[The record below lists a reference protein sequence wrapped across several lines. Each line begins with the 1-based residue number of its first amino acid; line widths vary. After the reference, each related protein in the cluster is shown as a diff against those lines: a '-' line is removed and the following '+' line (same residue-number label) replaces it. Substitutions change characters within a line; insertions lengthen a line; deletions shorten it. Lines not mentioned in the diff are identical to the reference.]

1 MSFFDSLIQTPVYQ
15 AQSMATQYS
24 EHPEQALLGMNTP
37 LETGIWNKAL
47 GTNYSPTVNM
57 FGGPSE
63 QTYANAQREG
73 VDLSAG
79 RAADSI
85 APMAAGAVAGAFTGG
100 AGAMPAYM
108 AANSVNQMGRQ
119 SELNQMQAKG
129 LPAYQTQGY
138 AKGGLASAN
147 KQIEQTQIMK
157 VFEHYFTNLGV
168 DVKKGM
174 NDLQK
179 EIAQGLQ
186 LIPFESSVMGF
197 KPLDETTAQIHF
209 FTVGTLTA
217 LTDDMQYFFKYLK
230 NKGIRTVY
238 DTLPAPI
245 TTQMLVKLGAK
256 IEQSDNPK
264 YKLKATI

>member
-1 MSFFDSLIQTPVYQ
+1 MGFFDSLIQTPVYQ
-15 AQSMATQYS
+15 AQNML
-24 EHPEQALLGMNTP
+24 EKPGQALIGANTP
-37 LETGIWNKAL
+37 LETNMWNKVL
-47 GTNYSPTVNM
+47 GTNMTPTMNM
-57 FGGPSE
+57 YGGPSE
-63 QTYANAQREG
+63 ATYAKAQREG

-79 RAADSI
+79 RFADSL
-85 APMAAGAVAGAFTGG
+85 APAAAGAVAGAFTGG

-108 AANSVNQMGRQ
+108 AANSVGQMGRQ
-119 SELNQMQAKG
+119 GEISQIQQANMAKG
-129 LPAYQTQGY
+129 LPAYQAQSF

-157 VFEHYFTNLGV
+157 VFEHYFKNLGV
-168 DVKKGM
+168 DVKQGM
-174 NDLQK
+174 VNLKK

-197 KPLDETTAQIHF
+197 KPLDSTTAQIHF
-209 FTVGTLTA
+209 FTVGTLKA

-256 IEQSDNPK
+256 LEQSDNPK
-264 YKLKATI
+264 YNLKASI